1 MSSNWHRTSH
11 DAAVP
16 CTRPGTAV
24 RQRTTSGPWSA
35 GLEAVEPRNGVPD
48 LIPYHYRKGE
58 EERQEWVL
66 EQVRKA
72 QEIAGEKYPDCARW

>member
-1 MSSNWHRTSH
+1 MRHGTSR

-16 CTRPGTAV
+16 GARPGTAA
-24 RQRTTSGPWSA
+24 QRRPDGHWKA
-35 GLEAVEPRNGVPD
+35 AEPRNGVPG

-58 EERQEWVL
+58 EERHQWVL

-72 QEIAGEKYPDCARW
+72 QEIAQEKHPE